1 MSDEALRQLIV
12 DFLTGPH
19 AHGTF
24 DDAIADWP
32 VELRGT
38 RAESLPHTGW
48 QLLEHLRISQ
58 FDILDFSRSAD
69 HVSPEWPE
77 GYWPDQEAPPDKAA
91 WTESVRLFQGDLAA
105 ISHLVRDPATDLFA
119 KIPWGKGQTI
129 LREALLVIDHN
140 AYHVGQLVTLRQ
152 GLGAWR

>member
-1 MSDEALRQLIV
+1 MSEEALCQLVV
-12 DFLTGPH
+12 DFLTGRH
-19 AHGTF
+19 AHATF

-38 RAESLPHTGW
+38 KAKGLPHTGW
-48 QLLEHLRISQ
+48 QLLEHLRIAQ
-58 FDILDFSRSAD
+58 WDILEFSRSAD

-77 GYWPDQEAPPDKAA
+77 GYWPDHDAPPDDAA
-91 WTESVRLFQGDLAA
+91 WTESVRLFQGDLKTMGD
-105 ISHLVRDPATDLFA
+105 LVRDPATELFA

-152 GLGAWR
+152 ALGAWR

>member
-1 MSDEALRQLIV
+1 MSDKALRRLVV
-12 DFLTGPH
+12 DFLTGRDAH
-19 AHGTF
+19 ATF
-24 DDAIADWP
+24 DEAIADWP
-32 VELRGT
+32 VELRGS
-38 RAESLPHTGW
+38 RVEGLPHTGW

-77 GYWPDQEAPPDKAA
+77 GYWPDQVAPPDKAA

-105 ISHLVRDPATDLFA
+105 MSHLVRDPATDLFA

-129 LREALLVIDHN
+129 LREALLLIDHN